1 MCKCCSW
8 SDWIGGLTSKPPSDF
23 HICSTSRFHIQET
36 TPLLTSKS
44 NCQKFNPL
52 HWADLTDW
60 EFHPTVISEA
70 RQQRTT
76 MTSSLSVRELC
87 CFSLS
92 HNLINGHPEH
102 PRIKFK
108 KKRKHILFLFLF
120 SGVFQTDSVV
130 NFTGDKVSE
139 ESTYKTKTKKKIWT
153 ILLIYWFIGSVFYFD
168 LSSDVGPGSIRSWW
182 CWSWSVLPVRLVLMI
197 YRWPEPKF

>member
-8 SDWIGGLTSKPPSDF
+8 SDWIGCLTSKPPSDF

-44 NCQKFNPL
+44 NCQRFNAL

-108 KKRKHILFLFLF
+108 KKRKHILFLFLALFFLAF
-120 SGVFQTDSVV
+120 SKLTQWWTLQEIKCLKSRLI
-130 NFTGDKVSE
+130 KQ
-139 ESTYKTKTKKKIWT
+139 KQKKKYGRYFLFMGLLAVSFILTWVQIWV
-153 ILLIYWFIGSVFYFD
+153 LVPLGLD
-168 LSSDVGPGSIRSWW
+168 GVGPGQFYQYVW
-182 CWSWSVLPVRLVLMI
+182 
-197 YRWPEPKF
+197 F

>member
-8 SDWIGGLTSKPPSDF
+8 SDWIGCLTSKPPSDF

-44 NCQKFNPL
+44 NCQTFNAL

-108 KKRKHILFLFLF
+108 KKRKHILFLFLALFFLAF
-120 SGVFQTDSVV
+120 SKLTQWWTLQEIKCLKSRLIKQKQKKYGRYFLFIDLLA
-130 NFTGDKVSE
+130 VSFIL
-139 ESTYKTKTKKKIWT
+139 TWVQIWV
-153 ILLIYWFIGSVFYFD
+153 LVPLGLD
-168 LSSDVGPGSIRSWW
+168 GVGPGQFYQYVW
-182 CWSWSVLPVRLVLMI
+182 
-197 YRWPEPKF
+197 F